1 MEDKSIEELEHEKVI
16 LELCLLRLN
25 KEIAER
31 KAKSRRELELKDRS
45 GVRIC
50 VGDRVRLLTKS
61 SKSSPFSGIKEAVVL
76 DTAHKGRRVQIGLV
90 NNPSVY
96 TDRVSTSLEVIKD
109 DVKEISSGEET
120 RRFSNQEEVKQAKQK
135 E

>member
-1 MEDKSIEELEHEKVI
+1 M
-16 LELCLLRLN
+16 RLN

-31 KAKSRRELELKDRS
+31 KVKSRRGLELKDRS
-45 GVRIC
+45 GIWIC

-76 DTAHKGRRVQIGLV
+76 DTAHKGRRVRIGLV

-96 TDRVSTSLEVIKD
+96 TDRVSTNLEVIKD
-109 DVKEISSGEET
+109 DVKEISSSEET
-120 RRFSNQEEVKQAKQK
+120 RRI
-135 E
+135 